1 MAKNADRPLSLG
13 EESNQGLSLPRRALG
28 PAFLIISRSLPVI
41 LPLLI
46 LAVLVLYP
54 VAGLVGSSFF
64 GDNGFTLANY
74 TQLLSPR
81 FFRIMVNTVTLGLG
95 AAILATAAGTIF
107 AWLCVCT
114 DLPFR
119 KIFTILHIAPYGLP
133 TIAAALAWIFL
144 LTPKAGLFNRFLMWL
159 FGLETA
165 PFNILSMPGMI
176 WALCA
181 HLYPWAFLLTSG
193 AFATMDRSLE
203 DAARMSGAS
212 EFKTFRKITVPLV
225 TPSIAAAFILVFS
238 ISIEQFSIGGT
249 IGVLARIPILPVEI
263 YRSIAVY
270 PPDWGFATTLS
281 VVLLCITS
289 LLVYGQNRILA
300 GKSFV
305 TVTGKETMERVKLG
319 KWRWIAFSLS
329 AVFVAFAVVLPYI
342 GIIMVSLSPS
352 LGADLTLHNFTFK
365 HYAYIFTEH
374 PFVFRAIGNS
384 FFLAFSTATLLA
396 IFTLAV
402 AVVVKRG
409 QAPGRG
415 ILGYMT
421 RWPIAIPGSVIAVSL
436 LYAYIK
442 PPLQLVGTMWI
453 LLLAYLIRNLPYA
466 YSAAY
471 AGLSR
476 VDPALEEAARIH
488 STPARRTFFRI
499 IVPLTIPSVMA
510 GWVIAFI
517 NSLRELPASLLL
529 FSPGNETI
537 SVAIY
542 EMFEEGAFQLTNA
555 AALMTL
561 LSLITVLP
569 AVIIRLRS
577 REAAS

>member
-1 MAKNADRPLSLG
+1 MAERANRTISLWRWNTNGQPLATPA
-13 EESNQGLSLPRRALG
+13 EAPWRRL
-28 PAFLIISRSLPVI
+28 SRSLPVV
-41 LPLLI
+41 LPLLV
-46 LAVLVLYP
+46 LAVLVVYP

-64 GDNGFTLANY
+64 DDKGFTLDNY
-74 TQLLSPR
+74 SQLISPR
-81 FFRIMVNTVTLGLG
+81 FFKIMVNTVTLGLG
-95 AAILATAAGTIF
+95 SAILATAIGTIF

-119 KIFTILHIAPYGLP
+119 KVFTILHIAPYGLP

-159 FGLETA
+159 FGLENA

-176 WALCA
+176 WALA
-181 HLYPWAFLLTSG
+181 THLYPWAFLLTSA

-212 EFKTFRKITVPLV
+212 GFKTFRKITVPLV
-225 TPSIAAAFILVFS
+225 APSIAAAFMLVFT

-270 PPDWGFATTLS
+270 PPEWGFATTLS
-281 VVLLCITS
+281 VVLLLITS
-289 LLVYGQNRILA
+289 LLIYGQNKLLA
-300 GKSFV
+300 EKSFV
-305 TVTGKETMERVKLG
+305 TVTGKETMDRTKLG
-319 KWRWIAFSLS
+319 KWRWLAFLASSLF
-329 AVFVAFAVVLPYI
+329 VFVAVILPYV
-342 GIIMVSLSPS
+342 GMIMVSLSPS
-352 LGADLTLHNFTFK
+352 LGADLTLNNFTFK
-365 HYAYIFTEH
+365 HYVYIFTEH
-374 PFVFRAIGNS
+374 PFVFRAVRNS
-384 FFLAFSTATLLA
+384 LVLAISAATLLA
-396 IFTLAV
+396 LFTLVA
-402 AVVVKRG
+402 AVVVKRT
-409 QAPGRG
+409 QIPGRG
-415 ILGYMT
+415 LLGYLT
-421 RWPIAIPGSVIAVSL
+421 RWPVAIPGSVIAVSL
-436 LYAYIK
+436 LYAYIR
-442 PPLQLVGTMWI
+442 PPLQLIGTIWI

-488 STPARRTFFRI
+488 STPPRRTFFRI

-555 AALMTL
+555 AALMTV
-561 LSLITVLP
+561 LSLVTLLP
-569 AVIIRLRS
+569 AIIMKLRS
-577 REAAS
+577 RETRD

>member
-1 MAKNADRPLSLG
+1 MAERANQTISLWQWNNNKPPLATPTEAPLRR
-13 EESNQGLSLPRRALG
+13 LSRG
-28 PAFLIISRSLPVI
+28 LPVA
-41 LPLLI
+41 LPLLV
-46 LAVLVLYP
+46 LAVLVVYP

-64 GDNGFTLANY
+64 DDKGFTVANY

-81 FFRIMVNTVTLGLG
+81 FFKIMVNTVTLGLG
-95 AAILATAAGTIF
+95 AAVLATAAGTIF

-119 KIFTILHIAPYGLP
+119 KVFTILHIAPYGLP

-159 FGLETA
+159 FGLQNA

-176 WALCA
+176 WALAA
-181 HLYPWAFLLTSG
+181 HLYPWAFLLTSA

-212 EFKTFRKITVPLV
+212 EFKTFRKITVPLIA
-225 TPSIAAAFILVFS
+225 PSIAAAFMLVFT
-238 ISIEQFSIGGT
+238 ISVEQFSIGGT
-249 IGVLARIPILPVEI
+249 IGMLARIPILPVEI

-270 PPDWGFATTLS
+270 PPEWGFATTLS
-281 VVLLCITS
+281 VVLLLITS
-289 LLVYGQNRILA
+289 LLIYGQNKILA
-300 GKSFV
+300 EKSFV
-305 TVTGKETMERVKLG
+305 TVTGKETMDRTRLG
-319 KWRWIAFSLS
+319 NWRWLAVAASSLF
-329 AVFVAFAVVLPYI
+329 VFVAVILPYV
-342 GIIMVSLSPS
+342 GMIMVSLSPS
-352 LGADLTLHNFTFK
+352 LGADLTLSNFTFK
-365 HYAYIFTEH
+365 HYVYIFTEH
-374 PFVFRAIGNS
+374 PFVFRAVRNS
-384 FFLAFSTATLLA
+384 LFLAISAATLLA
-396 IFTLAV
+396 LFTLAA
-402 AVVVKRG
+402 AVVVKRS
-409 QAPGRG
+409 QIPGRG
-415 ILGYMT
+415 LLGYLT
-421 RWPIAIPGSVIAVSL
+421 RWPVAMPGSVIAVSL
-436 LYAYIK
+436 LYTYIR
-442 PPLQLVGTMWI
+442 PPLQLIGTIWI

-476 VDPALEEAARIH
+476 VDPTLEEAARIH
-488 STPARRTFFRI
+488 STPPRRTFFRI

-561 LSLITVLP
+561 LSLVTLLP
-569 AVIIRLRS
+569 AIIIKLRS
-577 REAAS
+577 REMGD

>member
-1 MAKNADRPLSLG
+1 MAENANRTIPLEEFSSKGRPLG
-13 EESNQGLSLPRRALG
+13 RRAAGGALR
-28 PAFLIISRSLPVI
+28 AVTRTLPVT
-41 LPLLI
+41 LPLI
-46 LAVLVLYP
+46 VLAILVLYP
-54 VAGLVGSSFF
+54 VTGLVGSSFL
-64 GDNGFTLANY
+64 DDRGFTLGNY
-74 TQLLSPR
+74 SQLISPR
-81 FFRIMVNTVTLGLG
+81 FFTIMVNTVVLGIG
-95 AAILATAAGTIF
+95 SAMVATAAGTIF

-119 KIFTILHIAPYGLP
+119 KLFTILHIAPYGLP

-144 LTPKAGLFNRFLMWL
+144 LTPKAGLFNRFLMWA
-159 FGLETA
+159 FGLDHA

-176 WALCA
+176 WALSA

-212 EFKTFRKITVPLV
+212 QLKTLRKVTLPLV
-225 TPSIAAAFILVFS
+225 APSIAAAFMLVFT

-263 YRSIAVY
+263 YRAIAVY

-281 VVLLCITS
+281 VVLLGVTS
-289 LLVYGQNRILA
+289 LLIYGQNKILA
-300 GKSFV
+300 GRSFV
-305 TVTGKETMERVKLG
+305 TVTGRETTDRVSLG
-319 KWRWIAFSLS
+319 KWRWIAA
-329 AVFVAFAVVLPYI
+329 AVSFVFIAVAVILPYVGMI
-342 GIIMVSLSPS
+342 AVSLSPS
-352 LGADLTLHNFTFK
+352 LGADLTWDSFTFK

-384 FFLAFSTATLLA
+384 LLLAFAAATLLA

-402 AVVVKRG
+402 AVVVKRTEI
-409 QAPGRG
+409 PGRALLAY
-415 ILGYMT
+415 IT
-421 RWPIAIPGSVIAVSL
+421 RWPVAIPGSVIAVSL
-436 LYAYIK
+436 LYTYIR
-442 PPLQLVGTMWI
+442 PPIQMVGTIWI
-453 LLLAYLIRNLPYA
+453 LLVAYLIRNLPYA
-466 YSAAY
+466 YSAAH

-488 STPARRTFFRI
+488 RTSARRCFFRI

-555 AALMTL
+555 AALMTVV
-561 LSLITVLP
+561 SLVTLLP
-569 AVIIRLRS
+569 AIIIKLRS
-577 REAAS
+577 REAGD

>member
-1 MAKNADRPLSLG
+1 MAENTNRTITLG
-13 EESNQGLSLPRRALG
+13 GSSNNGLSLAKRGLG
-28 PAFLIISRSLPVI
+28 AAVLGLSRGLPVT

-46 LAVLVLYP
+46 LAALVLYP
-54 VAGLVGSSFF
+54 VAGLVGSSFL
-64 GDNGFTLANY
+64 GDRGFTIANY
-74 TQLLSPR
+74 TQLLAPR
-81 FFRIMVNTVTLGLG
+81 FLKIMVNTVTLGLG
-95 AAILATAAGTIF
+95 AAVLATAAGTIF

-119 KIFTILHIAPYGLP
+119 KTFTILHIAPYGLP

-159 FGLETA
+159 LGLENA

-176 WALCA
+176 WALST
-181 HLYPWAFLLTSG
+181 HLYPWAFLLTAG

-212 EFKTFRKITVPLV
+212 EFKAFRKITVPLV
-225 TPSIAAAFILVFS
+225 APSIAAAFILVFT

-289 LLVYGQNRILA
+289 LLIYGQNKLLA

-305 TVTGKETMERVKLG
+305 TVTGRETMDRVRLG
-319 KWRWIAFSLS
+319 KWRWVACAVSF
-329 AVFVAFAVVLPYI
+329 VFVAVAVILPYI
-342 GIIMVSLSPS
+342 GMIMVSLSPS
-352 LGADLTLHNFTFK
+352 LGSDLTWNNFTFK
-365 HYAYIFTEH
+365 HYVYIFTGH
-374 PFVFRAIGNS
+374 PFVFRAIRNS
-384 FFLAFSTATLLA
+384 VLLAVAAATFLA

-402 AVVVKRG
+402 AVVVKRT
-409 QAPGRG
+409 QIPARG
-415 ILGYMT
+415 LLAYLI
-421 RWPIAIPGSVIAVSL
+421 RWPVAIPGSVIAVSL
-436 LYAYIK
+436 LYTYIR
-442 PPLQLVGTMWI
+442 PPVQLIGTIWI

-466 YSAAY
+466 YSAAH

-510 GWVIAFI
+510 GWMIAFI

-561 LSLITVLP
+561 LSLVTLLP
-569 AVIIRLRS
+569 AIIMKLRS
-577 REAAS
+577 REAGS

>member
-1 MAKNADRPLSLG
+1 MAERANRTISLWQWSNNEPPLATPAEAPLHR
-13 EESNQGLSLPRRALG
+13 LSRG
-28 PAFLIISRSLPVI
+28 LPVV
-41 LPLLI
+41 LPLLV
-46 LAVLVLYP
+46 LAVLVVYP

-64 GDNGFTLANY
+64 DDKGFTVANY

-81 FFRIMVNTVTLGLG
+81 FFKIMVNTVTLGLG
-95 AAILATAAGTIF
+95 SAILATAAGTIF

-119 KIFTILHIAPYGLP
+119 KVFTILHIAPYGLP

-159 FGLETA
+159 FGLQNA

-176 WALCA
+176 WALAA
-181 HLYPWAFLLTSG
+181 HLYPWAFLLTSA

-212 EFKTFRKITVPLV
+212 EFKTFRKITVPLIA
-225 TPSIAAAFILVFS
+225 PSIAAAFMLVFT
-238 ISIEQFSIGGT
+238 ISVEQFSIGGT
-249 IGVLARIPILPVEI
+249 IGMLARIPILPVEI

-270 PPDWGFATTLS
+270 PPEWGFATTLS
-281 VVLLCITS
+281 VVLLLITS
-289 LLVYGQNRILA
+289 LLIYGQNKILA
-300 GKSFV
+300 EKSFV
-305 TVTGKETMERVKLG
+305 TVTGKETMDRTRLG
-319 KWRWIAFSLS
+319 NWRWLAVAASSLF
-329 AVFVAFAVVLPYI
+329 VFVAVILPYV
-342 GIIMVSLSPS
+342 GMIMVSLSPS
-352 LGADLTLHNFTFK
+352 LGADLTLSNFTFK
-365 HYAYIFTEH
+365 HYVYIFTEH
-374 PFVFRAIGNS
+374 PFVFRAVRNS
-384 FFLAFSTATLLA
+384 LFLAISAATLLA
-396 IFTLAV
+396 LFTLAA
-402 AVVVKRG
+402 AVVVKRS
-409 QAPGRG
+409 QIPGRG
-415 ILGYMT
+415 LLGYLT
-421 RWPIAIPGSVIAVSL
+421 RWPVAMPGSVIAVSL
-436 LYAYIK
+436 LYTYIR
-442 PPLQLVGTMWI
+442 PPLQLIGTIWI

-476 VDPALEEAARIH
+476 VDPTLEEAARIH
-488 STPARRTFFRI
+488 STPPRRTFFRI

-561 LSLITVLP
+561 LSLVTLLP
-569 AVIIRLRS
+569 AIIIKLRS
-577 REAAS
+577 REMGD

>member
-1 MAKNADRPLSLG
+1 MAERANRTISLWRWNNNGLPLTRPAEAPL
-13 EESNQGLSLPRRALG
+13 RRL
-28 PAFLIISRSLPVI
+28 FRCLPVI
-41 LPLLI
+41 LPLLV
-46 LAVLVLYP
+46 LAVLVIYP

-64 GDNGFTLANY
+64 DDSGFTLGNY
-74 TQLLSPR
+74 TQLLSTR
-81 FFRIMVNTVTLGLG
+81 FFKLMVNTVILGLG
-95 AAILATAAGTIF
+95 AAMLATAAGTIF

-119 KIFTILHIAPYGLP
+119 KAFTILHIAPYGLP

-159 FGLETA
+159 FGLQNA
-165 PFNILSMPGMI
+165 PFNILTMPGMI
-176 WALCA
+176 WALAA

-212 EFKTFRKITVPLV
+212 EFKTFRKITLPLV
-225 TPSIAAAFILVFS
+225 APSIAAAFMLVFT

-270 PPDWGFATTLS
+270 PPEWGFATTLS
-281 VVLLCITS
+281 VVLLLITS
-289 LLVYGQNRILA
+289 LLIYGQNKILA
-300 GKSFV
+300 GRSFV
-305 TVTGKETMERVKLG
+305 TVTGKETTERVGLG
-319 KWRWIAFSLS
+319 NWRWL
-329 AVFVAFAVVLPYI
+329 AFAASSLFVSIAVILPYV
-342 GIIMVSLSPS
+342 GMIMVSLSPS
-352 LGADLTLHNFTFK
+352 LGADLTFSNFTFK
-365 HYAYIFTEH
+365 HYVYIFTEH
-374 PFVFRAIGNS
+374 PFVFRAIRNS
-384 FFLAFSTATLLA
+384 VFLAISAATLLA
-396 IFTLAV
+396 LFTLAA
-402 AVVVKRG
+402 AVVVERS
-409 QAPGRG
+409 QIPGRG
-415 ILGYMT
+415 LLSYLT
-421 RWPIAIPGSVIAVSL
+421 RWPVAIPGSVISVSL
-436 LYAYIK
+436 LYAYIR
-442 PPLQLVGTMWI
+442 PPLQLIGTIWI

-466 YSAAY
+466 YSAAH

-476 VDPALEEAARIH
+476 VDPTLEEAARIH
-488 STPARRTFFRI
+488 STPPRRTFFRI
-499 IVPLTIPSVMA
+499 IVPLTLPSVMA

-561 LSLITVLP
+561 LSLVTLLP
-569 AVIIRLRS
+569 AIIIKLRS
-577 REAAS
+577 RQTGD

>member
-1 MAKNADRPLSLG
+1 
-13 EESNQGLSLPRRALG
+13 
-28 PAFLIISRSLPVI
+28 
-41 LPLLI
+41 
-46 LAVLVLYP
+46 
-54 VAGLVGSSFF
+54 
-64 GDNGFTLANY
+64 
-74 TQLLSPR
+74 
-81 FFRIMVNTVTLGLG
+81 
-95 AAILATAAGTIF
+95 
-107 AWLCVCT
+107 
-114 DLPFR
+114 
-119 KIFTILHIAPYGLP
+119 
-133 TIAAALAWIFL
+133 
-144 LTPKAGLFNRFLMWL
+144 MWL
-159 FGLETA
+159 FGLENA
-165 PFNILSMPGMI
+165 PFNILSMPGMV
-176 WALCA
+176 WALSA
-181 HLYPWAFLLTSG
+181 HLYSWAFLLTSA

-212 EFKTFRKITVPLV
+212 QFKTFRKITVPLV
-225 TPSIAAAFILVFS
+225 APSIAAAFMLVFT

-270 PPDWGFATTLS
+270 PPEWGFATTLS
-281 VVLLCITS
+281 VVLLFITS
-289 LLVYGQNRILA
+289 VLIYGQNKILA

-305 TVTGKETMERVKLG
+305 TITGRESLERTSLG
-319 KWRWIAFSLS
+319 KWRWIACAVSLM
-329 AVFVAFAVVLPYI
+329 FVAVAVILPYV
-342 GIIMVSLSPS
+342 GMIMVSLSPS
-352 LGADLTLHNFTFK
+352 LGADLTWHNFTFS

-374 PFVFRAIGNS
+374 PFVLRAVINS
-384 FFLAFSTATLLA
+384 LWLATAAATLLA
-396 IFTLAV
+396 VFTLV
-402 AVVVKRG
+402 IAVVVKRSQIMG
-409 QAPGRG
+409 SGL
-415 ILGYMT
+415 LGYVT
-421 RWPIAIPGSVIAVSL
+421 RWPVAIPGSVIAVSL
-436 LYAYIK
+436 LYTYIK
-442 PPLQLVGTMWI
+442 PPIQMVGTIWI
-453 LLLAYLIRNLPYA
+453 LLVAYLIRNLPYA

-561 LSLITVLP
+561 VSLVTLLP
-569 AVIIRLRS
+569 AVILKLRS
-577 REAAS
+577 RETGH

>member
-1 MAKNADRPLSLG
+1 MAERANRTISLWRWNNNRLSLATPT
-13 EESNQGLSLPRRALG
+13 EAPLRRLSRG
-28 PAFLIISRSLPVI
+28 LPVV
-41 LPLLI
+41 LPLLV
-46 LAVLVLYP
+46 LAVLVVYP

-64 GDNGFTLANY
+64 NDKGFTVDNY

-81 FFRIMVNTVTLGLG
+81 FFKIMVNTVTLGLG
-95 AAILATAAGTIF
+95 SAILATAAGTIF

-119 KIFTILHIAPYGLP
+119 KVFTILHIAPYGLP

-159 FGLETA
+159 FGLENA

-176 WALCA
+176 WALAA
-181 HLYPWAFLLTSG
+181 HLYPWAFLLTSA

-225 TPSIAAAFILVFS
+225 TPSIAAAFMLVFT

-270 PPDWGFATTLS
+270 PPEWGFATTLS
-281 VVLLCITS
+281 VVLLLITS
-289 LLVYGQNRILA
+289 LLIYGQNKILA
-300 GKSFV
+300 EKSFV
-305 TVTGKETMERVKLG
+305 TVTGKETMDRTKLG
-319 KWRWIAFSLS
+319 KWRWLAFAASSLF
-329 AVFVAFAVVLPYI
+329 VFVAVILPYV
-342 GIIMVSLSPS
+342 GMIIVSLSPS
-352 LGADLTLHNFTFK
+352 LGSDLTLNNFTFK
-365 HYAYIFTEH
+365 HYTYIFTEH
-374 PFVFRAIGNS
+374 PFVFRAVRNS
-384 FFLAFSTATLLA
+384 LFLAISAATLLA
-396 IFTLAV
+396 LFTLAA
-402 AVVVKRG
+402 AVVVKRS
-409 QAPGRG
+409 QIPGRG
-415 ILGYMT
+415 LLGYLT

-436 LYAYIK
+436 LYAYIR
-442 PPLQLVGTMWI
+442 PPLQLIGTIWI

-488 STPARRTFFRI
+488 STPPRRTFFRI

-555 AALMTL
+555 AALMTV
-561 LSLITVLP
+561 LSLVTLLP
-569 AVIIRLRS
+569 AIIIKLRS
-577 REAAS
+577 RETGD

>member
-1 MAKNADRPLSLG
+1 MAERANRTTPLW
-13 EESNQGLSLPRRALG
+13 EWNNNGLPLATAAEAPLRRL
-28 PAFLIISRSLPVI
+28 SRWLPVV
-41 LPLLI
+41 LPLLV
-46 LAVLVLYP
+46 LAVLVVYP

-64 GDNGFTLANY
+64 DDKGLTIGNY

-81 FFRIMVNTVTLGLG
+81 FFKIMINTVTLGFG
-95 AAILATAAGTIF
+95 SAFVATAAGTIF

-114 DLPFR
+114 DLPFKR
-119 KIFTILHIAPYGLP
+119 VFTILHIAPYGLP

-159 FGLETA
+159 FGLQSA
-165 PFNILSMPGMI
+165 PFNILTMPGMI
-176 WALCA
+176 WALAA
-181 HLYPWAFLLTSG
+181 HLYPWAFLLTSA

-203 DAARMSGAS
+203 DAARMSGADQ
-212 EFKTFRKITVPLV
+212 FKTFRKITIPLV
-225 TPSIAAAFILVFS
+225 APSIAAAFMLVFT

-281 VVLLCITS
+281 VVLLLITS
-289 LLVYGQNRILA
+289 LLIYGQNKILA

-305 TVTGKETMERVKLG
+305 TVTGKETMERTTLG
-319 KWRWIAFSLS
+319 KWRW
-329 AVFVAFAVVLPYI
+329 VAFGISSLFVSIAVLLPYI
-342 GIIMVSLSPS
+342 GMIMVSLSPS
-352 LGADLTLHNFTFK
+352 LGADLTLSNFTFK
-365 HYAYIFTEH
+365 HYVYIFTEH

-384 FFLAFSTATLLA
+384 LFLAISAATLLA
-396 IFTLAV
+396 LFTLAA
-402 AVVVKRG
+402 AVVVKRS
-409 QAPGRG
+409 QIPGRG
-415 ILGYMT
+415 LLGYLT

-436 LYAYIK
+436 LYTYIR
-442 PPLQLVGTMWI
+442 PPLQLIGTIWI

-488 STPARRTFFRI
+488 STPPGRTFFRI

-510 GWVIAFI
+510 GWVIVFI
-517 NSLRELPASLLL
+517 NALRELPASLLL
-529 FSPGNETI
+529 FSSGNETI

-561 LSLITVLP
+561 LSLVTILP
-569 AVIIRLRS
+569 AIIIKLRS
-577 REAAS
+577 RESGH

>member
-1 MAKNADRPLSLG
+1 MMENANRTASLAELS
-13 EESNQGLSLPRRALG
+13 SSSWSLARRAVAAALLRLSSG
-28 PAFLIISRSLPVI
+28 LPVI
-41 LPLLI
+41 LPLVV

-64 GDNGFTLANY
+64 DDKGLTLANY
-74 TQLLSPR
+74 TQLFSQR
-81 FFRIMVNTVTLGLG
+81 FFKIMANTVILGLG
-95 AAILATAAGTIF
+95 AAVMATAAGTIF

-159 FGLETA
+159 FGLHNA

-176 WALCA
+176 WALSA

-203 DAARMSGAS
+203 DAARMSGANQ
-212 EFKTFRKITVPLV
+212 FKTFRKITMPLV
-225 TPSIAAAFILVFS
+225 APSIAAAFMLVFT

-270 PPDWGFATTLS
+270 PPEWGFATTLS

-289 LLVYGQNRILA
+289 VLIYGQNRILA

-305 TVTGKETMERVKLG
+305 TVTGRESMERISLG
-319 KWRWIAFSLS
+319 KWRWIACAVSF
-329 AVFVAFAVVLPYI
+329 VFVAVAVILPYLGMI
-342 GIIMVSLSPS
+342 LMSVSPS

-365 HYAYIFTEH
+365 HYAYIFNEH
-374 PFVFRAIGNS
+374 PFVLRAIVNS
-384 FFLAFSTATLLA
+384 FVLASAAATLLA
-396 IFTLAV
+396 VFTLAI
-402 AVVVKRG
+402 AVVVKRS
-409 QAPGRG
+409 QILGRG
-415 ILGYMT
+415 LLGYVT
-421 RWPIAIPGSVIAVSL
+421 RWPVAIPGSVIAVSL
-436 LYAYIK
+436 LYTYIR
-442 PPLQLVGTMWI
+442 PPIQLVGTIWI

-488 STPARRTFFRI
+488 RTPARRTFFRI

-561 LSLITVLP
+561 VSLVTLLP
-569 AVIIRLRS
+569 AVILKLRS
-577 REAAS
+577 REAGR

>member
-1 MAKNADRPLSLG
+1 MAERANRTVSLWRWNNNGVPLAKLA
-13 EESNQGLSLPRRALG
+13 EAPLRRLSHG
-28 PAFLIISRSLPVI
+28 LPVV
-41 LPLLI
+41 LPLLV
-46 LAVLVLYP
+46 LAVLVVYP

-64 GDNGFTLANY
+64 NDKGFTVDNY

-81 FFRIMVNTVTLGLG
+81 FFKIMVNTVTLGLG
-95 AAILATAAGTIF
+95 SAILATAAGTIF

-119 KIFTILHIAPYGLP
+119 KVFTILHIAPYGLP

-159 FGLETA
+159 FGLENA
-165 PFNILSMPGMI
+165 PFNILTMPGMI
-176 WALCA
+176 WALAA
-181 HLYPWAFLLTSG
+181 HLYPWAFLLTSA

-225 TPSIAAAFILVFS
+225 TPSIAAAFMLVFT

-270 PPDWGFATTLS
+270 PPEWGFATTLS
-281 VVLLCITS
+281 VVLLLITS
-289 LLVYGQNRILA
+289 LLIYGQNKILA
-300 GKSFV
+300 EKSFV
-305 TVTGKETMERVKLG
+305 TVTGKETMDRTKLG
-319 KWRWIAFSLS
+319 KWRWLAFAASSLF
-329 AVFVAFAVVLPYI
+329 VFVAVILPYV
-342 GIIMVSLSPS
+342 GMIMVSLSPS
-352 LGADLTLHNFTFK
+352 LGADLTLNNFTFK
-365 HYAYIFTEH
+365 HYVYIFTEH
-374 PFVFRAIGNS
+374 PFVFRAVRNS
-384 FFLAFSTATLLA
+384 LFLAISAATLLA
-396 IFTLAV
+396 LFTLAA
-402 AVVVKRG
+402 AVVVKRS
-409 QAPGRG
+409 QIPGRG
-415 ILGYMT
+415 LLGYLT
-421 RWPIAIPGSVIAVSL
+421 RWPVAIPGSVIAVSL
-436 LYAYIK
+436 LYAYIR
-442 PPLQLVGTMWI
+442 PPLQLIGTIWI

-488 STPARRTFFRI
+488 STPPRRTFFRI

-555 AALMTL
+555 AALMTV
-561 LSLITVLP
+561 LSLVTLLP
-569 AVIIRLRS
+569 AIIIKLRS
-577 REAAS
+577 RETGD

>member
-1 MAKNADRPLSLG
+1 MAERANRSVSLG
-13 EESNQGLSLPRRALG
+13 GWSNNGLPLARRGLEAAFVGLSRG
-28 PAFLIISRSLPVI
+28 LPVTV
-41 LPLLI
+41 PLI
-46 LAVLVLYP
+46 VLAVLVLYP
-54 VAGLVGSSFF
+54 VVGLMIASLF
-64 GDNGFTLANY
+64 DDKGFTLANY
-74 TQLLSPR
+74 TQLLSSR
-81 FFRIMVNTVTLGLG
+81 FFNIMVNTVTLGLG
-95 AAILATAAGTIF
+95 SAIVATAAGTIF

-176 WALCA
+176 WALSS

-212 EFKTFRKITVPLV
+212 EFKTFRKITMPLV
-225 TPSIAAAFILVFS
+225 APSIAAAFILVFA

-281 VVLLCITS
+281 LVLLFITS
-289 LLVYGQNRILA
+289 LLIYAQNRILA

-305 TVTGKETMERVKLG
+305 TVTGKETMDRARLG
-319 KWRWIAFSLS
+319 KWRWIAFAASGI
-329 AVFVAFAVVLPYI
+329 FVSFAVILPYI
-342 GIIMVSLSPS
+342 GMIIVSLSPS
-352 LGADLTLHNFTFK
+352 LGVDLTLDNFTFK
-365 HYAYIFTEH
+365 HYAHILTQH
-374 PFVFRAIGNS
+374 PFVFRAIRNS
-384 FFLAFSTATLLA
+384 FLLAFFAATLLA
-396 IFTLAV
+396 MFTLAV
-402 AVVVKRG
+402 AVVVKRT
-409 QAPGRG
+409 QIPGRG
-415 ILGYMT
+415 LLGYMT
-421 RWPIAIPGSVIAVSL
+421 RWPVAIPGSVIAVSL
-436 LYAYIK
+436 LYTYIR
-442 PPLQLVGTMWI
+442 PPIQLVGTIWI

-476 VDPALEEAARIH
+476 VDPALEEAARVH
-488 STPARRTFFRI
+488 STPPRRTFFRI

-510 GWVIAFI
+510 GWAIAFI

-569 AVIIRLRS
+569 AIIIRLRS
-577 REAAS
+577 REAG